1 MTGINTALPTRSWR
15 RIKRTTGV
23 VTAISVA
30 FSVVLTNVIMETFSA
45 GAGLTG
51 LVVAIV
57 MPIVLG
63 GPMVLILTLKHEQLR
78 HANHQLEQIATTD
91 WLTGCRTRGAFTRQV
106 ADHLERHPS
115 TGGALLVADA
125 DNFKSVNDRFG
136 HDVGDQ
142 ALLLIADAIRAA
154 TAGSAIVGRLG
165 GEEFGIFLA
174 GTDPDVAD
182 RLAEHIRRTVAA
194 IAFAPEGNAWPL
206 SVSIGGANYCA
217 PTPFSVL
224 YRLADQRLYHA
235 KQTGRDR
242 VAMMQA
248 A

>member
-1 MTGINTALPTRSWR
+1 MTGINTVLPTQSWR
-15 RIKRTTGV
+15 RIKRLTGV
-23 VTAISVA
+23 VTAVSVA
-30 FSVVLTNVIMETFSA
+30 FSVILTNVIMETFSA

-51 LVVAIV
+51 LIVAIV

-63 GPMVLILTLKHEQLR
+63 GPMVFILTLKHEQLR

-91 WLTGCRTRGAFTRQV
+91 WLTGCRTRGAFTHQV
-106 ADHLERHPS
+106 ADHLERHPD
-115 TGGALLVADA
+115 TGGALLVIDA

-136 HDVGDQ
+136 HDIGDQ

-154 TAGSAIVGRLG
+154 TSGKAIVGRLG
-165 GEEFGIFLA
+165 GEEFGVFLSN
-174 GTDPDVAD
+174 AD
-182 RLAEHIRRTVAA
+182 ASTADGLAEHIRRTVAA
-194 IAFAPEGNAWPL
+194 IAFAPEGTAWPL
-206 SVSIGGANYCA
+206 SVSIGGAHYRA
-217 PTPFSVL
+217 QTRFSVL

-235 KQTGRDR
+235 KQAGRDR